1 MSESPIK
8 NCTAAIGTAFMAQ
21 LLVRR
26 IAMLP
31 LAMPQLA
38 NSAAAAQLL
47 DSIAL
52 LLSLLAA
59 MHLLRRETSLPL
71 YARRFEPAG
80 SAPLFCLLFAAQVLL
95 TALCSALA
103 LLMGADTAPQ
113 ALPQGA
119 ALYIWLAARLLI
131 APIFEERLFRGY
143 VLSRLLPY
151 GDGGALLVSSL
162 LFALAHGSVWQ
173 LLPTF
178 TSGLV
183 LGIAALR
190 HGLGVSICLH
200 AINNLLAV
208 VLLVLQ
214 QSGFAA
220 AAQGVYILSALLC
233 AAAAWRRRKALPQM
247 RLRSVNINL
256 YLSAPLLATAALM
269 LALMF

>member
-1 MSESPIK
+1 MM
-8 NCTAAIGTAFMAQ
+8 TA
-21 LLVRR
+21 VREW
-26 IAMLP
+26 ITSVVMV
-31 LAMPQLA
+31 
-38 NSAAAAQLL
+38 S
-47 DSIAL
+47 L
-52 LLSLLAA
+52 LLSV
-59 MHLLRRETSLPL
+59 T
-71 YARRFEPAG
+71 
-80 SAPLFCLLFAAQVLL
+80 Q
-95 TALCSALA
+95 AL
-103 LLMGADTAPQ
+103 
-113 ALPQGA
+113 LPQGTVRKVA
-119 ALYIWLAARLLI
+119 
-131 APIFEERLFRGY
+131 
-143 VLSRLLPY
+143 S
-151 GDGGALLVSSL
+151 
-162 LFALAHGSVWQ
+162 
-173 LLPTF
+173 F

-256 YLSAPLLATAALM
+256 YLSAPLLAAAVLM

>member
-1 MSESPIK
+1 
-8 NCTAAIGTAFMAQ
+8 
-21 LLVRR
+21 
-26 IAMLP
+26 
-31 LAMPQLA
+31 
-38 NSAAAAQLL
+38 
-47 DSIAL
+47 
-52 LLSLLAA
+52 
-59 MHLLRRETSLPL
+59 
-71 YARRFEPAG
+71 
-80 SAPLFCLLFAAQVLL
+80 
-95 TALCSALA
+95 
-103 LLMGADTAPQ
+103 MGADTAPQ

-119 ALYIWLAARLLI
+119 AFYIWLAARLLI

-151 GDGGALLVSSL
+151 GDGGALLISSL

-173 LLPTF
+173 LLPAF
-178 TSGLV
+178 ASGLV

-200 AINNLLAV
+200 AINNLLAA

-233 AAAAWRRRKALPQM
+233 AAAAWRRRKALPQT

-256 YLSAPLLATAALM
+256 YLSAPLLAAAVLM